1 LAQVLLFKSSERKI
15 FIFLG
20 GIVMEFR
27 RERDSI
33 GEKQV
38 PSKAYYGVQ
47 SLRGH
52 ENFRISGQ
60 TINKQLIKNLSV
72 VKKACAITNCNVGE
86 LKEEYKEA
94 IVKACEEVYSG
105 KFDNEFII
113 DPIQG
118 GAGTSLN
125 MNINEVIANRANEI
139 LGFNKGEYYPIHP
152 NDHVNMGQSTNDVIP
167 TAASLTTYELL
178 NGCIEKLMKLS
189 YEFNIKAEE
198 LTDVIKMGR
207 TEMQDAVPIS
217 LGSEFKAFSMAIGR
231 DVKRLERVKDSL
243 LEVNLGGTAVGTGIT
258 ANEKY
263 IASVVLELSN
273 IFDEHIIQS
282 SNLVDGTQN
291 LDKYAEVSSQLKV
304 CAVNI
309 SKIAGDLILMS
320 SGPRAGFGEIRLP
333 ARQNGSSI
341 MPGKVNPVMPEV
353 MKEISFQIMGNDL
366 TITMATQSGQLELN
380 AFYPI
385 VIHNLYE
392 SLVILTNGVETFI
405 ENCVKGIE
413 ANEKRCNNLVDGSIG
428 IVTAL
433 APILGYEKSA
443 AIAKKALKTGKYVK
457 EIVLEECDINETE
470 VSKILNTREMA
481 KISINN

>member
-1 LAQVLLFKSSERKI
+1 
-15 FIFLG
+15 
-20 GIVMEFR
+20 MEFR

-38 PSKAYYGVQ
+38 PNEAYYGVQ

-72 VKKACAITNCNVGE
+72 VKKACAITNCSVGE

-167 TAASLTTYELL
+167 TAASLTAYELL
-178 NGCIEKLMKLS
+178 NGCIEKLIKLS

-198 LTDVIKMGR
+198 FTDVIKMGR

-258 ANEKY
+258 ANDKY

-457 EIVLEECDINETE
+457 EVVLEECDINETE
-470 VSKILNTREMA
+470 VSKILNTREMV
-481 KISINN
+481 KYL

>member
-1 LAQVLLFKSSERKI
+1 
-15 FIFLG
+15 
-20 GIVMEFR
+20 MEFR

-38 PSKAYYGVQ
+38 PNEAYYGVQ

-72 VKKACAITNCNVGE
+72 VKKACAITNCSVGE

-167 TAASLTTYELL
+167 TAASLTAYELL
-178 NGCIEKLMKLS
+178 NGCIEKLIKLS

-198 LTDVIKMGR
+198 FTDVIKMGR

-258 ANEKY
+258 ANDKY

-392 SLVILTNGVETFI
+392 SIVILTNGVETFI

-481 KISINN
+481 KISINH

>member
-1 LAQVLLFKSSERKI
+1 
-15 FIFLG
+15 
-20 GIVMEFR
+20 MEFR

-38 PSKAYYGVQ
+38 PSEAYYGVQ

-72 VKKACAITNCNVGE
+72 VKKACAITNCSVGE

-125 MNINEVIANRANEI
+125 MNINEVIANRGNEI

-167 TAASLTTYELL
+167 TAASLTAYELL
-178 NGCIEKLMKLS
+178 NSCIEKLMKLS

-198 LTDVIKMGR
+198 FTDVIKMGR

-263 IASVVLELSN
+263 IDSVVLELSN

-309 SKIAGDLILMS
+309 SKIAGDFILMS

-366 TITMATQSGQLELN
+366 TITMAAQSGQLELN

-457 EIVLEECDINETE
+457 EVVLEECDINETE

-481 KISINN
+481 KISINH

>member
-1 LAQVLLFKSSERKI
+1 
-15 FIFLG
+15 
-20 GIVMEFR
+20 MEFR
-27 RERDSI
+27 KERDSI

-94 IVKACEEVYSG
+94 IVKSCEEVYSG

-167 TAASLTTYELL
+167 TAASLTAYELL

-189 YEFNIKAEE
+189 YEFYIKAEE
-198 LTDVIKMGR
+198 FTDVIKMGR

-263 IASVVLELSN
+263 INSVVLELSN
-273 IFDEHIIQS
+273 IFDKHIVQS

-433 APILGYEKSA
+433 APILGYEKSS

-457 EIVLEECDINETE
+457 EVVLEECDINETE

-481 KISINN
+481 NISINH

>member
-1 LAQVLLFKSSERKI
+1 
-15 FIFLG
+15 
-20 GIVMEFR
+20 MEFR

-38 PSKAYYGVQ
+38 PNEAYYGVQ

-60 TINKQLIKNLSV
+60 TINNQLIKNLSV

>member
-1 LAQVLLFKSSERKI
+1 
-15 FIFLG
+15 
-20 GIVMEFR
+20 MEFR

-38 PSKAYYGVQ
+38 PNEAYYGVQ

-72 VKKACAITNCNVGE
+72 VKKACAITNCSVGE

-167 TAASLTTYELL
+167 TAASLTAYELL
-178 NGCIEKLMKLS
+178 NGCIEKLIKLS

-198 LTDVIKMGR
+198 FTDVIKMGR

-457 EIVLEECDINETE
+457 EVVLEECDINETE

-481 KISINN
+481 KISINH

>member
-1 LAQVLLFKSSERKI
+1 
-15 FIFLG
+15 
-20 GIVMEFR
+20 MEFR
-27 RERDSI
+27 KERDSI

-167 TAASLTTYELL
+167 TAASLTAYELL
-178 NGCIEKLMKLS
+178 NGCIEKLIKLS

-198 LTDVIKMGR
+198 FTDVIKMGR

-231 DVKRLERVKDSL
+231 DVKRLESVKDSL

-263 IASVVLELSN
+263 IDSVVLELSN

-457 EIVLEECDINETE
+457 EVVLEECDINETE

-481 KISINN
+481 KISINH

>member
-1 LAQVLLFKSSERKI
+1 
-15 FIFLG
+15 
-20 GIVMEFR
+20 MEFR
-27 RERDSI
+27 KERDSI

-167 TAASLTTYELL
+167 TAASLTAYELL
-178 NGCIEKLMKLS
+178 NGCIEKLIKLS

-198 LTDVIKMGR
+198 FTDVIKMGR

-231 DVKRLERVKDSL
+231 DVKRLESVKDSL

-263 IASVVLELSN
+263 IDSVVLELSN

-304 CAVNI
+304 CAINI

-457 EIVLEECDINETE
+457 EVVLEECDINEIE

-481 KISINN
+481 KISINH

>member
-1 LAQVLLFKSSERKI
+1 
-15 FIFLG
+15 
-20 GIVMEFR
+20 MEFR

-38 PSKAYYGVQ
+38 PNEAYYGVQ

-72 VKKACAITNCNVGE
+72 VKKACAITNCSVGE

-167 TAASLTTYELL
+167 TAASLTAYELL
-178 NGCIEKLMKLS
+178 NGCIEKLIKLS

-198 LTDVIKMGR
+198 FTDVIKMGR

-258 ANEKY
+258 ATDKY
-263 IASVVLELSN
+263 RASVVLELSN

-457 EIVLEECDINETE
+457 EVVLEECDINETE

-481 KISINN
+481 KISINH

>member
-1 LAQVLLFKSSERKI
+1 
-15 FIFLG
+15 
-20 GIVMEFR
+20 MEFR

-38 PSKAYYGVQ
+38 PSEAYYGVQ

-72 VKKACAITNCNVGE
+72 VKKACAITNCSVGE
-86 LKEEYKEA
+86 LKEEYKDA

-198 LTDVIKMGR
+198 FTDVIKMGR

-392 SLVILTNGVETFI
+392 SLVILTNGVGTFI

-457 EIVLEECDINETE
+457 EVVLEECDINETE

-481 KISINN
+481 KLSINH

>member
-1 LAQVLLFKSSERKI
+1 
-15 FIFLG
+15 
-20 GIVMEFR
+20 MEFR
-27 RERDSI
+27 KERDSI

-105 KFDNEFII
+105 KYDNEFII

-167 TAASLTTYELL
+167 TAASLTAYELL
-178 NGCIEKLMKLS
+178 NGCIEKLIKLS

-198 LTDVIKMGR
+198 FTDVIKMGR

-231 DVKRLERVKDSL
+231 DVKRLESVKDSL

-263 IASVVLELSN
+263 IDSVVLELSN

-457 EIVLEECDINETE
+457 EVVLEECDINETE

-481 KISINN
+481 KISINH

>member
-1 LAQVLLFKSSERKI
+1 
-15 FIFLG
+15 
-20 GIVMEFR
+20 MEFR

-38 PSKAYYGVQ
+38 PSEAYYGVQ

-72 VKKACAITNCNVGE
+72 VKKACAITNCSVGE
-86 LKEEYKEA
+86 LKEEYKDA

-167 TAASLTTYELL
+167 TAASLTAYELL

-198 LTDVIKMGR
+198 FTDVIKMGR

-263 IASVVLELSN
+263 IDSVVLELSN

-392 SLVILTNGVETFI
+392 SLVILTNGVGTFI

-457 EIVLEECDINETE
+457 EVVLEECDINETE

-481 KISINN
+481 KLSINH

>member
-1 LAQVLLFKSSERKI
+1 
-15 FIFLG
+15 
-20 GIVMEFR
+20 MEFR

-38 PSKAYYGVQ
+38 PNEAYYGVQ

-72 VKKACAITNCNVGE
+72 VKKACAITNCSVGE

-167 TAASLTTYELL
+167 TAASLTAYELL
-178 NGCIEKLMKLS
+178 NGCIEKLIKLS

-198 LTDVIKMGR
+198 FTDVIKMGR

-258 ANEKY
+258 ANDKY

-333 ARQNGSSI
+333 ARKNGSSI

-457 EIVLEECDINETE
+457 EVVLEECDINETE

-481 KISINN
+481 KISINH

>member
-38 PSKAYYGVQ
+38 PNEAYYGVQ

-72 VKKACAITNCNVGE
+72 VKKACAITNCSVGE

-167 TAASLTTYELL
+167 TAASLTAYELL
-178 NGCIEKLMKLS
+178 NGCIEKLIKLS

-198 LTDVIKMGR
+198 FTDVIKMGR

-258 ANEKY
+258 ANDKY

-457 EIVLEECDINETE
+457 EVVLEECDINETE

-481 KISINN
+481 KISINH

>member
-60 TINKQLIKNLSV
+60 TINNQLIKNLSV

>member
-1 LAQVLLFKSSERKI
+1 
-15 FIFLG
+15 
-20 GIVMEFR
+20 MEFR
-27 RERDSI
+27 KERDSI

-167 TAASLTTYELL
+167 TAASLTAYELL
-178 NGCIEKLMKLS
+178 NGCIEKLIKLS

-198 LTDVIKMGR
+198 FTDVIKMGR

-231 DVKRLERVKDSL
+231 DVKRLESVKDSL

-258 ANEKY
+258 ANENY
-263 IASVVLELSN
+263 IDSVVLELSN

-457 EIVLEECDINETE
+457 EVVLEECDINETE

-481 KISINN
+481 KISINH